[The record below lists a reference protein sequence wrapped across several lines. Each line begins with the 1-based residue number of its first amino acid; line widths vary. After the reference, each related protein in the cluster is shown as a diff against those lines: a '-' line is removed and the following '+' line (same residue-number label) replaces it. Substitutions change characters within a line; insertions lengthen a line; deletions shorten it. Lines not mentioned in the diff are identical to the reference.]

1 MSSTIIKLIALM
13 LSLLMII
20 SGCGNGDTVYD
31 DNSAEVSTESSED
44 ILDESS
50 ELVEDSSADESIE
63 KNENIDVS
71 VGESSEESAEVS
83 EPDPDISEDV
93 SSIEPT
99 VEDVS
104 KPDEDISEPEEDVSK
119 PSEDISE
126 PAENTEPAECV
137 HEYTVSQKKAPTCT
151 EDGVE
156 ETYCKY
162 CKLVKTSTGIQRLGH
177 SWGEWAVTKE
187 ATSTNEGS
195 KQRTCFRCGKCEI
208 EIIPKVEEADISF
221 TKADADYI
229 ANEFLRILNEKRAE
243 LGRQPLVT
251 APIAHQMAT
260 ERAVQ
265 ISEYFSHNLPNGD
278 NASYEMYAKYM
289 YNSEREGIP
298 YGSGE
303 NIAGS
308 DIPMYALEDYS
319 KQYAL
324 DLATED
330 AINRFERS
338 YGHWYDLTN
347 ERYTACGVG
356 VYITLEERFGL
367 TWYTAYICV
376 MTMDKLYGADA
387 A

>member
-1 MSSTIIKLIALM
+1 MKKTISIILIFT
-13 LSLLMII
+13 LLLI
-20 SGCGNGDTVYD
+20 SGCAASTPGEDS
-31 DNSAEVSTESSED
+31 SADSKENISTEESDEESTE
-44 ILDESS
+44 ESS
-50 ELVEDSSADESIE
+50 ELIEDSSADESIE
-63 KNENIDVS
+63 KNEIIDVS
-71 VGESSEESAEVS
+71 EDSTEVS
-83 EPDPDISEDV
+83 EPEPDISEDE
-93 SSIEPT
+93 SSIEPPA
-99 VEDVS
+99 EDVS
-104 KPDEDISEPEEDVSK
+104 KPDEDISEPAEDVSK
-119 PSEDISE
+119 PSEDISK

-137 HEYTVSQKKAPTCT
+137 HEYTVSQKKAPTCA

-162 CKLVKTSTGIQRLGH
+162 CKFVKTSTGIQSLGH

-195 KQRTCFRCGKCEI
+195 KQRTCFRCGKREI
-208 EIIPKVEEADISF
+208 EIIPKVEEAEISF

-289 YNSEREGIP
+289 YNPEREGIP

-356 VYITLEERFGL
+356 VYITLEERSGL

-376 MTMDKLYGADA
+376 MTMDKLYGTDA